1 MQCSRSLSNSC
12 SYSCYHFHS
21 NRVES
26 IVTFIKNKELFAI
39 TIDYDIGI
47 ENILTITITEDK
59 LKTIPVLW
67 FCYIT
72 SLILTEDTSKL
83 YEEDGNH
90 VIYKKQVWKNLY
102 ITMFYSPQVVDISTV
117 SFVPSSDNY
126 IDEKM
131 DFINSIVLISKKLF
145 EKLIEEKLQNTE
157 KALFKC
163 EMTVDRIR
171 ALNKIVPENF
181 PKDLYNILHTQLV

>member
-1 MQCSRSLSNSC
+1 MQ
-12 SYSCYHFHS
+12 YSCYHFHS
-21 NRVES
+21 NRAVS
-26 IVTFIKNKELFAI
+26 IVTFIKNNELFAI
-39 TIDYDIGI
+39 TIDYDMGI

-72 SLILTEDTSKL
+72 SLVLTQDTSKL
-83 YEEDGNH
+83 HEEDGNR

-145 EKLIEEKLQNTE
+145 EKLIEEKLQNAE

-181 PKDLYNILHTQLV
+181 PKDLYNIIHLQIV